1 MYILLPITILLLAA
15 VLMLILRVWR
25 PGFGYHW
32 LVAVGG
38 GFLAWLVVLFGY
50 TRIPESL
57 QVLSWGPRTAY
68 SNSIILSL
76 DQISWPFAAAFGT
89 LLIAT
94 VLSDVVRAYDLSWS
108 NWASSLLVIAIGMVG
123 IFSGNLLTFI
133 LVWMAYDIIV
143 LVILLLQLETERLR
157 RRTVR
162 VFFIHLL
169 GTLCLLF
176 AGVISAS
183 DNNSVLLEQA
193 SPRAVLF
200 IVLAAGFRFGAL
212 PIDSQMQEHLIGSMW
227 TTLFFFVGLTS
238 LLFSLVWLY
247 SRDELEGRQA
257 WIMGLGMLV
266 IASMLRGEI
275 NSSLSWGLAAIFS
288 GGLIFLASVRIKIS
302 MWITMLGVL
311 GISTLPFTASWSGL
325 ALFSSP
331 FSISFLL
338 YFISMIMII
347 AAYARHAV
355 RVIPEP
361 SGLERWIRL
370 IYPLGLIMLPIT
382 QMGIGLLYRPVI
394 GDIPIASW
402 VISFLIIVFAVLG
415 IFWQRRGGVIPAA
428 VVRAVNSLLNF
439 NWLRS
444 IIVSAFDQLTRL
456 LNFSSSILEGEGGI
470 LWVMLSIVLFL
481 AILLIRLG

>member
-1 MYILLPITILLLAA
+1 MTKSVKPSVSYP
-15 VLMLILRVWR
+15 
-25 PGFGYHW
+25 
-32 LVAVGG
+32 
-38 GFLAWLVVLFGY
+38 
-50 TRIPESL
+50 
-57 QVLSWGPRTAY
+57 
-68 SNSIILSL
+68 
-76 DQISWPFAAAFGT
+76 
-89 LLIAT
+89 
-94 VLSDVVRAYDLSWS
+94 
-108 NWASSLLVIAIGMVG
+108 
-123 IFSGNLLTFI
+123 LT
-133 LVWMAYDIIV
+133 
-143 LVILLLQLETERLR
+143 
-157 RRTVR
+157 
-162 VFFIHLL
+162 
-169 GTLCLLF
+169 
-176 AGVISAS
+176 
-183 DNNSVLLEQA
+183 
-193 SPRAVLF
+193 
-200 IVLAAGFRFGAL
+200 
-212 PIDSQMQEHLIGSMW
+212 
-227 TTLFFFVGLTS
+227 FVGLTS

-266 IASMLRGEI
+266 IASMLRAEI
-275 NSSLSWGLAAIFS
+275 NSSLSWGLAAIFG

-302 MWITMLGVL
+302 MWITLLGVL

-331 FSISFLL
+331 FSISFLF

-347 AAYARHAV
+347 AGYARQAA
-355 RVIPEP
+355 RLIPEP

-382 QMGIGLLYRPVI
+382 QLGIGWLYRPDI

-415 IFWQRRGGVIPAA
+415 FFWQRRGGTIPAP

-444 IIVSAFDQLTRL
+444 FIASAFDQLARL